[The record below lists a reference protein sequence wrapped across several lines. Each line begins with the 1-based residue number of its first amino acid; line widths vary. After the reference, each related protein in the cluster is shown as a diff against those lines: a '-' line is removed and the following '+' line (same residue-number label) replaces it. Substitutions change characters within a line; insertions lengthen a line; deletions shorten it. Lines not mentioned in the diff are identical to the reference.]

1 MGRVDTLKTYAT
13 GQVQK
18 AYLLVRKE
26 IITQEDMKKQAGSN
40 TDLLSMLSKE
50 LDPVSMINNL
60 NSTLQDSMDA
70 ISENATLLGVN
81 KMLANGANKQG
92 FIPIRVQYNPSS
104 ITFSGL
110 KGFQGFDNGH
120 DGTYMD
126 YKRPIETT
134 MGIELIFDTMDISKA
149 FMMDKTAKDVALGVF
164 QNSKSVRPMVELLIG
179 ATVFPSTRW
188 VGFAWNKTL
197 FWGELVN
204 VSATYSMFDM
214 EGEPVRAKV
223 AIKIRQD
230 EVHIT
235 DLAKNGEGEMID
247 NRKKVA
253 KEAETQ
259 FKALGKKKPKMSSTV
274 SNIINT
280 NY

>member
-60 NSTLQDSMDA
+60 NSTLQDNMDA

-81 KMLANGANKQG
+81 TMIANGANKQG

-164 QNSKSVRPMVELLIG
+164 QKSKSVRPIVELLIG

-253 KEAETQ
+253 KEAEAQ

-274 SNIINT
+274 SNMINT

>member
-1 MGRVDTLKTYAT
+1 MGRVDTLKTFAT

-26 IITQEDMKKQAGSN
+26 IITQEDMKKKAGSN
-40 TDLLSMLSKE
+40 TDLLGMLSKE

-81 KMLANGANKQG
+81 SVIANSANKQG

-164 QNSKSVRPMVELLIG
+164 QKSKSVRPIVELLIG

-223 AIKIRQD
+223 AIRIRQD

-259 FKALGKKKPKMSSTV
+259 FKELGKKKPKMSSTV